1 MKAFIKSLQLR
12 WSDLAFVVGFIPF
25 AVLLIFGQLFMQFPN
40 PDDVAL
46 PLWAAIMCF
55 IVLLIS
61 WGYYLY
67 IEVWKKKREFNKLNS
82 IIICILFSLVL
93 LNIISIIVQPTN
105 SIETVIIRIN
115 DDPSLI
121 NTTKDVHLYISGV
134 HRAVFS
140 FELIAAALCI
150 YIGLFVLPKRFTS
163 VSFIKYLGYIFF
175 IFIFVLIIYSYISE
189 FNQYIGF
196 IKYAFGINRPEDKII
211 YDFTVQSFILHRNA
225 YGMMMMIAIVFAFI
239 CNEFKHR
246 WYFYALAI
254 FFYINMVFSLCKTGL
269 LISAISIFLYI
280 LYRLIVTYKNNK
292 KRNKIALISIF
303 SIVAVFVI
311 IFGVAYLSK
320 GKIFGKLYSII
331 EAITRGGLSLET
343 RSVIWDNS
351 YQLMQ
356 NGWWLIGRGFGTFN
370 VMLMRMNIV
379 THNEWVFPSHSSY
392 IGLLA
397 EGGIL
402 FLVAYLALLVYSGYV
417 IFKSFRKQPGLTLTV
432 SLGYISFVL
441 YSFIETIHYLAYVFL
456 FPIMVIYVNQSK
468 ENKVEQKAN

>member
-12 WSDLAFVVGFIPF
+12 WSDLAFIVGLIPF
-25 AVLLIFGQLFMQFPN
+25 AVLLMFGQLFMQFPD
-40 PDDVAL
+40 PSDVAL
-46 PLWAAIMCF
+46 PLWAAILCF
-55 IVLLIS
+55 IFLLIS

-67 IEVWKKKREFNKLNS
+67 VEVWKKRGEFNRLNS
-82 IIICILFSLVL
+82 IVVCVLFSLVF
-93 LNIISIIVQPTN
+93 LNIIAIIVQPTN
-105 SIETVIIRIN
+105 SVETVIIRIN
-115 DDPSLI
+115 DNPSLI
-121 NTTKDVHLYISGV
+121 GTSQDVPLYISGV

-140 FELIAAALCI
+140 FELIASALCI

-163 VSFIKYLGYIFF
+163 VSFIKYLGYLFF
-175 IFIFVLIIYSYISE
+175 VFAFVLIIYGYIAE
-189 FNQYIGF
+189 FNQYVGF
-196 IKYAFGINRPEDKII
+196 IKYAFGIERPENKII

-239 CNEFKHR
+239 CNEFKQK
-246 WYFYALAI
+246 WYYYALAI

-269 LISAISIFLYI
+269 LISAVSIFIYV
-280 LYRLIVTYKNNK
+280 LYRLVVTYKDNK
-292 KRNKIALISIF
+292 KRNKIALICIF
-303 SIVAVFVI
+303 SAIA
-311 IFGVAYLSK
+311 IFGAIFGMAYLSK
-320 GKIFGKLYSII
+320 GKILGKLYSII

-379 THNEWVFPSHSSY
+379 THNEGVFPSHSAY

-417 IFKSFRKQPGLTLTV
+417 IFKSFKKQPGLTLTV
-432 SLGYISFVL
+432 SIGYLSFVL

-456 FPIMVIYVNQSK
+456 FPIMVIYYSTQK
-468 ENKVEQKAN
+468 EKEPI